1 MLNKELINQKN
12 SHMYYN
18 INKIVFSVSLIFSTA
33 AIAACS
39 SSPETKTED
48 KNVGKVI
55 NYPTT
60 EVQFINPEYEISVP
74 AELKP
79 YEQVDVH
86 AKVGG
91 FVKQLL
97 VDRGDYV
104 RKGQLL
110 AVLEAPEMEQS
121 YLSSKSSE
129 QKIYND
135 YIYAQQAYERLE
147 VASQTSGAVAGI
159 ELDRARTAMESAKSA
174 YDASKAGTAHSSQLK
189 NYLRITAPFDG
200 VVSQRN
206 VSVGALLVPSANT
219 PLFRIAQGNKL
230 RLTLSLPEKHAAS
243 VQERMPVQ
251 FTVSSQ
257 PGQVFQATLS
267 RTSGLLDQ
275 RDRSLTLEFDV
286 TNDEGKLKGGDYAQA
301 KLKLKRKDPSFWIP
315 NKSVLTTQSG
325 IFVLGVQNN
334 EVRRIAVKEGIR
346 LDTLTEVFGDIELHQ
361 KIIIKPSEEI
371 KEGKIN

>member
-12 SHMYYN
+12 SQMYYN
-18 INKIVFSVSLIFSTA
+18 INKIVFSVSLIFSIA

-48 KNVGKVI
+48 KKVGKVI

-159 ELDRARTAMESAKSA
+159 ELDRAKTAMESAKSA

-200 VVSQRN
+200 VVSERN
-206 VSVGALLVPSANT
+206 VSVGALLGPSANT

-301 KLKLKRKDPSFWIP
+301 KLKLKRKEPSFWIP
-315 NKSVLTTQSG
+315 NKSLLTTQSG

-346 LDTLTEVFGDIELHQ
+346 LDTLTEIFGDIEPHQ

>member
-12 SHMYYN
+12 SQMCYN
-18 INKIVFSVSLIFSTA
+18 INKIVSSVSLIFSIA

-39 SSPETKTED
+39 SSPETKTEE
-48 KNVGKVI
+48 KKVTKVI

-135 YIYAQQAYERLE
+135 YIYAKQAYERLE

-159 ELDRARTAMESAKSA
+159 ELDRARTAMKSAKSA

-200 VVSQRN
+200 VVSERN
-206 VSVGALLVPSANT
+206 VSVGALLGPGANI

-230 RLTLSLPEKHAAS
+230 RLTLSLPEKHVAS
-243 VQERMPVQ
+243 IQENMPVQ

-257 PGQVFQATLS
+257 PGHVFQAKLS

-301 KLKLKRKDPSFWIP
+301 KLKLKRKEPSFWIP
-315 NKSVLTTQSG
+315 NNSILTTQSG
-325 IFVLGVQNN
+325 IFVLGVQDN
-334 EVRRIAVKEGIR
+334 EVRRIVVKEGIR
-346 LDTLTEVFGDIELHQ
+346 LDTLTEIFGDIALHQ

>member
-1 MLNKELINQKN
+1 
-12 SHMYYN
+12 MYFT
-18 INKIVFSVSLIFSTA
+18 INKTILSASAVILTFAFS
-33 AIAACS
+33 ACS
-39 SSPETKTED
+39 SQKEEDKSETKKEV
-48 KNVGKVI
+48 KAV
-55 NYPTT
+55 NYPTAA
-60 EVQFINPEYEISVP
+60 VQLMNPEYEISVP

-79 YEQVDVH
+79 YEQVEVH

-129 QKIYND
+129 QKVYND
-135 YIYAQQAYERLE
+135 YIYSKQAYERLE
-147 VASQTSGAVAGI
+147 EAAKTNGAVAGI

-200 VVSQRN
+200 IVSERN
-206 VSVGALLVPSANT
+206 VSVGALLGPGANT

-230 RLTLSLPEKHAAS
+230 RLTLALPEKHAAS
-243 VQERMPVQ
+243 VQENMKVQ

-257 PGQVFQATLS
+257 PGKVFDAILS

-275 RDRSLTLEFDV
+275 QDRSLTLEFDV
-286 TNDEGKLKGGDYAQA
+286 KNNDGELRGGDYAQA
-301 KLKLKRKDPSFWIP
+301 KLKLKRKNPSFWV
-315 NKSVLTTQSG
+315 KSKSIMNTQSG
-325 IFVLGVQNN
+325 IFVLALQDNAIRKIAISEGV
-334 EVRRIAVKEGIR
+334 R
-346 LDTLTEVFGDIELHQ
+346 LDTLTEVFGDLLTDERILL
-361 KIIIKPSEEI
+361 KPSEEI

>member
-12 SHMYYN
+12 SQMCYN
-18 INKIVFSVSLIFSTA
+18 INKIVSSVSLIFSIA

-39 SSPETKTED
+39 SSPETKTEE
-48 KNVGKVI
+48 KKVTKVI

-135 YIYAQQAYERLE
+135 YIYAKQAYERLE

-159 ELDRARTAMESAKSA
+159 ELDRARTAMKSAKSA

-200 VVSQRN
+200 VVSERN
-206 VSVGALLVPSANT
+206 VSVGALLGPGANI

-230 RLTLSLPEKHAAS
+230 RLTLSLPEKHVAS
-243 VQERMPVQ
+243 IQENMPVQ

-257 PGQVFQATLS
+257 PGHVFQAKLS

-286 TNDEGKLKGGDYAQA
+286 TNDDGKLKGGDYAQA
-301 KLKLKRKDPSFWIP
+301 KLKLKRKEPSFWIP
-315 NKSVLTTQSG
+315 NNSILTTQSG
-325 IFVLGVQNN
+325 IFVLGVQDN
-334 EVRRIAVKEGIR
+334 EVRRIVVKEGIR
-346 LDTLTEVFGDIELHQ
+346 LDTLTEIFGDIALHQ